1 MRSKIGRQVLSF
13 VLSIVFVLELVP
25 ASALAV
31 GSNSD
36 LTEETEATD
45 VLGTEETACVIGE
58 MDELREEAVKHFR
71 MSDGSFLAV
80 QYDGPVHYQDTDGEW
95 QNIDNTL
102 QRSGDRYVAQNG
114 AVSKSFAASPDSGL
128 LFETSYQEY
137 SIGMSLVTQISGIT
151 PVPTPT
157 PGLEI
162 MTGDEDTAAETE
174 QTEDRAA
181 SENVELSESAADEE
195 VSASTAAAELEEM
208 EETVVD
214 SETIAEETVRF
225 VPMEVTN
232 VQAQVENPEQA
243 ANVTEQATTEQ
254 MITPDKLTS
263 SVQYA
268 NILENTDF
276 VYQNHGYDVKESIVI
291 KRQQNTYSYS
301 FALNLNGLTPTLEA
315 DGSVLLADADGAGIF
330 EIPAPYLQ
338 DADGEVSF
346 DAAYALTQIT
356 DGYVLTVTADPAW
369 LNAEE
374 RAFPVTLDPTVRLV
388 ANSYT
393 SKLSLTYVSEGEP
406 STVYFECQTMFLGLN
421 SYKEL
426 QVYMGVDNLPQID
439 SNCQIVGASV
449 HLYQWDYSGTVDLPI
464 FAYQVS
470 TEKPSSYATY
480 NTWMRNIT
488 WNNRPAHETTILD
501 YQTAHPNSSGYI
513 SFDLTKA
520 VQNWYIDTSLP
531 RAIALASDGA
541 HAANSRLYAY
551 ASQCAPFLA
560 IQYRN
565 MIGLE
570 DYYTYQSFGV
580 GRAGTMYL
588 SDHTNSLTI
597 ARTDVSLNL
606 DPAPFSLTYYY
617 NSGNRG
623 AYFDDGYVGVNTCS
637 YDTMR
642 VGSGWKLSVQQT
654 VVEKTLEND
663 TYLIYADADGTEHYF
678 SQDASGNYVDED
690 GLGLKISVSTS
701 GGNTIYTMTDTDA
714 YNTWVFHN
722 GYLISQTD
730 NNFNAIYIAYNG
742 NAYSDTSSAWKPVKG
757 SANRITTVVQN
768 TNGGGLVTVASMT
781 YNSDDKLTAIE
792 DYAGRTI
799 HYSYSG
805 VYLTGVTYP
814 DGTTVSYEY
823 SNGAWLSALYDSE
836 SNYGVEMTY
845 SVHDEGQFYRQTV
858 NQVKEFTQVN
868 NARVYGNQFHAY
880 RNSGHLTSC
889 RYYGA
894 DQTADTADDLVV
906 YNVLDH
912 YGRTITSYT
921 TDYQKEK
928 LLGVTAGAYKANGA
942 TSATNNRLTKAASSG
957 QHVENLLLNSG
968 MEYTVDELGT
978 PSDWEKKCSRDD
990 IEVTNAAVGSTF
1002 TFSGKT
1008 VQAHTGQGLL
1018 KAYIGNVNTT
1028 AEDYSALRQSV
1039 QLTQGVTY
1047 TFSAYVNTYTVNQ
1060 FGDGCGAYI
1069 GFWNGMD
1076 FVEKSELIDYRTN
1089 PGIEN
1094 GWERLSVSFTP
1105 DADGAYYLVVGMQ
1118 GAQGIAAFDD
1128 VQLEVGDT
1136 VSSVNL
1142 LQNSGFE
1149 VGSQL
1154 STYWSGVGSTGNT
1167 LADPK
1172 GEIAVDRGQ
1181 VLHISGASSADKQVS
1196 QSVQINQDS
1205 DVTFLLSGWGC
1216 ADSVPFYAK
1225 EDGTYERFFGLIAK
1239 ITYTDNTT
1247 ENHYV
1252 PFDASY
1258 SGWQYATGII
1268 VPKQSNKTV
1277 STVTVQ
1283 CAYNKNAND
1292 AYFDGVSLIEEPV
1305 QTYSYDEKGNPIAA
1319 TDGKAKSASEYYSGT
1334 SKLKSYT
1341 TPSGTKH
1348 ELWCDN
1354 KNNVQEEMLRGL
1366 SNYTY
1371 YNYAGGVTTSMT
1383 RVGYTGDYLASYNE
1397 YSPNLHFKTKSEDAN
1412 GIETEYAYN
1421 NATRTLASVENAYGT
1436 TQAYGYNADNDRVV
1450 QTYIHNMDAMW
1461 YAYQNGQ
1468 LSTLTRKSFLTSD
1481 GETVTGPFWQQYAL
1495 AYDAFGNT
1503 TQVSVSGSTDGS
1515 AYTTPVMLASY
1526 AYENNTNG
1534 RLAQMT
1540 YGNGETVSY
1549 TYDLFDRKTAETYN
1563 DGAITYHYEYDA
1575 EGSLA
1580 GQYATD
1586 AAGATTEQYSYEY
1599 DSLGRLIRS
1608 KELDGSGSMVQRTEH
1623 LYDTSNRLTAQNW
1636 MFANGASFGQDYTYS
1651 DGADGDGTLT
1661 TLSNSASV
1669 DGTSF
1674 APSVTYTY
1682 SPLRQVER
1690 KTTDNMFYRAYSYH
1704 AIGTERKTAQV
1715 EFMNYRRP
1723 DDSLILGYQ
1732 YMYDAMGNVSAVYK
1746 SNATGTDTNP
1756 TWTYTYDGLGQLT
1769 AATDADAGYSYAY
1782 TYDTAGNIRS
1792 ATASGQNSV
1801 NKTFS
1806 YANAAWPDLLT
1817 SVTVGGT
1824 TKSITYQTSESGN
1837 LTGNPLTYY
1846 NGTDYTFGWGKGT
1859 QLTSATTNSATTTY
1873 AYDMSGVRSSKTV
1886 GTTKYEFTTLS
1897 GLVMQQTWGGKA
1909 LYFLYDDSNQP
1920 YALVY
1925 KSSATA
1931 TPALYYY
1938 LLNVQGD
1945 VIGLLNASGTI
1956 VARYSYDPWGVP
1968 TVMNSSGTVMEQS
1981 TFIGNINPLRYR
1993 GYYYDTE
2000 TGFYYLQSRYYDPAI
2015 GRFISADTYASTG
2028 QGFIGCN
2035 MFAYCGNNPM
2045 NYSDPSGRLFFTLLG
2060 AVTGA
2065 ITGYIDAKVA
2075 GEDPMKGL
2083 KAGAAA
2089 GAIAGA
2095 GIDIGVAVT
2104 ALTGGS
2110 GIGAGVAIAGIFG
2123 AAGAVVGTG
2132 IANDWKGSKNG
2143 EDIRYQYIGSAI
2155 AGGIANV
2162 ISFGLGPVNG
2172 EIVKG
2177 SVREVVFMICFEGM
2191 KNFTDN
2197 AIYGGAISA
2206 FTTFMNREIS
2216 SMPLKPSEP
2225 VIQIS

>member
-1 MRSKIGRQVLSF
+1 M
-13 VLSIVFVLELVP
+13 
-25 ASALAV
+25 
-31 GSNSD
+31 
-36 LTEETEATD
+36 
-45 VLGTEETACVIGE
+45 IGE

-95 QNIDNTL
+95 QDIDNTL
-102 QRSGDRYVAQNG
+102 RRSGDRYVTQNG
-114 AVSKSFAASPDSGL
+114 AVSKAFAASLDSGL
-128 LFETSYQEY
+128 LFETSYQAY
-137 SIGMSLVTQISGIT
+137 SIGMSLVTRVSEVM

-162 MTGDEDTAAETE
+162 MTGDEDTVAETE
-174 QTEDRAA
+174 QTEDYAA

-195 VSASTAAAELEEM
+195 ASASTAAAEPEEM
-208 EETVVD
+208 EKTV
-214 SETIAEETVRF
+214 AEETVRF
-225 VPMEVTN
+225 VPMEVRN

-243 ANVTEQATTEQ
+243 ANVAEQATTEQ
-254 MITPDKLTS
+254 MVTPDKLTS

-268 NILENTDF
+268 DILEDTDF
-276 VYQNHGYDVKESIVI
+276 VYQNHGYDVKESIII
-291 KRQQNTYSYS
+291 KRQQDTYSYS

-346 DAAYALTQIT
+346 DAAYALAETT
-356 DGYVLTVTADPAW
+356 DGYVLTVTADSAW
-369 LNAEE
+369 LNAEA
-374 RAFPVTLDPTVRLV
+374 RAFPVTLDPTVRLI
-388 ANSYT
+388 ASNNT
-393 SKLSLTYVSEGEP
+393 SKLSLTYVSESEP
-406 STVYFECQTMFLGLN
+406 STVYFGCQTMFLGLDN
-421 SYKEL
+421 YKEL

-449 HLYQWDYSGTVDLPI
+449 HLYQWSYSGYADLPV

-470 TEKPSSYATY
+470 TEKPSSYETY
-480 NTWMRNIT
+480 NTWLRNLT
-488 WNNRPAHETTILD
+488 WNNRPAHESAILD
-501 YQTAHPNSSGYI
+501 YQTAHPNSSGYL

-551 ASQCAPFLA
+551 ASQCAPILA

-588 SDHTNSLTI
+588 SDHTNSMTI

-678 SQDASGNYVDED
+678 SKDASGNYVDED

-730 NNFNAIYIAYNG
+730 NNYNAIYIAYNG

-768 TNGGGLVTVASMT
+768 TNGGGLVTVASMS

-792 DYAGRTI
+792 DYAGRTT
-799 HYSYSG
+799 HYSYDN

-823 SNGAWLSALYDSE
+823 SSGAWLSALYDSE

-845 SVHDEGQFYRQTV
+845 SEHDEGQFYRQTV

-928 LLGVTAGAYKANGA
+928 LLGVTAGAYKANGM
-942 TSATNNRLTKAASSG
+942 TSATNNRLTKSASSG

-968 MEYTVDELGT
+968 MEYTVDNSGT
-978 PSDWEKKCSRDD
+978 PSNWRKDCSKDD
-990 IEVTNAAVGSTF
+990 ITITNAAVGSTYS
-1002 TFSGKT
+1002 FSDRT

-1018 KAYIGNVNTT
+1018 KAYIGNVDTT
-1028 AEDYSALRQSV
+1028 TGYHSELRQSV

-1060 FGDGCGAYI
+1060 FGDGYGAYI
-1069 GFWNGMD
+1069 GFRNNTEDAD
-1076 FVEKSELIDYRTN
+1076 FVEKSEIIDYRTN

-1105 DADGAYYLVVGMQ
+1105 DTSGVYYLAVGMQ

-1154 STYWSGVGSTGNT
+1154 STYWSGIGSTGNT

-1172 GEIAVDRGQ
+1172 SEIAVVRGQ

-1196 QSVQINQDS
+1196 QNVKINQDS

-1258 SGWQYATGII
+1258 SGWQYASGII

-1305 QTYSYDEKGNPIAA
+1305 QTYSYDSKGNPIAA

-1348 ELWCDN
+1348 ELWYDN
-1354 KNNVQEEMLRGL
+1354 NNNVQEERLHNL
-1366 SNYTY
+1366 STYTD
-1371 YNYAGGVTTSMT
+1371 YNFAGGVTNSITS
-1383 RVGYTGDYLASYNE
+1383 VGYSGDYLASYYW
-1397 YSPNLHFKTKSEDAN
+1397 YSPNLHFKTKSEDVN
-1412 GIETEYAYN
+1412 GITTEYEYN
-1421 NATRTLASVENAYGT
+1421 DPTRTLASVKNAYGT

-1468 LSTLTRKSFLTSD
+1468 LSTLTRKSFLSSN

-1503 TQVSVSGSTDGS
+1503 TQVSVSGSTDGATYAS
-1515 AYTTPVMLASY
+1515 PVMLASY

-1534 RLAQMT
+1534 RLAQMA
-1540 YGNGETVSY
+1540 YGNRDTVNY
-1549 TYDLFDRKTAETYN
+1549 KYDLFDRKTAETYN
-1563 DGAITYHYEYDA
+1563 DGTSYHYEYDA

-1586 AAGATTEQYSYEY
+1586 ASGAATERYSYEY
-1599 DSLGRLIRS
+1599 DSLGRLIHS
-1608 KELDGSGSMVQRTEH
+1608 KELDGSGNMVQRTEH
-1623 LYDTSNRLTAQNW
+1623 LYDTSNRLRQQNW
-1636 MFANGASFGQDYTYS
+1636 MFADGASFGQDYSYS
-1651 DGADGDGTLT
+1651 NGADGDGTLT
-1661 TLSNSASV
+1661 KVDSSATM
-1669 DGTSF
+1669 DGYGF
-1674 APSVTYTY
+1674 YPSVTYTY
-1682 SPLRQVER
+1682 TPLRQVRR
-1690 KTTDNMFYRAYSYH
+1690 KTTDNLFYRAYSYRLLN
-1704 AIGTERKTAQV
+1704 GGWRRSSQV
-1715 EFMNYRRP
+1715 EFMNYRKP
-1723 DDSLILGYQ
+1723 NGDALILGYQ
-1732 YMYDAMGNVSAVYK
+1732 YMYDERGNVSAVYK
-1746 SNATGTDTNP
+1746 SKASGGVEATAAQA
-1756 TWTYTYDGLGQLT
+1756 YTYDALGQLT
-1769 AATDADAGYSYAY
+1769 AVTDTDTGHTYSY
-1782 TYDTAGNIRS
+1782 TYDTAGNLRS
-1792 ATASGQNSV
+1792 MVRTATATNA
-1801 NKTFS
+1801 KTTTKLT
-1806 YANAAWPDLLT
+1806 YANTSWPDLLT

-1824 TKSITYQTSESGN
+1824 TKSITYQTTNGN
-1837 LTGNPLTYY
+1837 LTGNPITYY

-1859 QLTSATTNSATTTY
+1859 QLTSATVGDTEISYT
-1873 AYDMSGVRSSKTV
+1873 YDMSGVRSSKTV
-1886 GTTKYEFTTLS
+1886 GGTTHTYTTLS
-1897 GLVMQQTWGGKA
+1897 GLVMQETDGTQE

-1931 TPALYYY
+1931 TPSLYYY
-1938 LLNVQGD
+1938 MLNVQGD
-1945 VIGLLNASGTI
+1945 VIALMNASGTI
-1956 VARYSYDPWGVP
+1956 VAEYQYDPWGVP
-1968 TVMNSSGTVMEQS
+1968 TVKTASGAQGNDAA
-1981 TFIGNINPLRYR
+1981 IGNVNPLRYR

-2015 GRFISADTYASTG
+2015 GRFISADSYATTDCN
-2028 QGFIGCN
+2028 GFLSAN
-2035 MFAYCGNNPM
+2035 MFAYCENNPVM
-2045 NYSDPSGRLFFTLLG
+2045 KEDRDGEFNTAAAVIG
-2060 AVTGA
+2060 AVTSGISA
-2065 ITGYIDAKVA
+2065 YASGGNLKNIIFASTTGFFSA
-2075 GEDPMKGL
+2075 GL
-2083 KAGAAA
+2083 KNNLLVAAVNLCAAVYDGYQVYKNSGKWSNAVLAG
-2089 GAIAGA
+2089 
-2095 GIDIGVAVT
+2095 
-2104 ALTGGS
+2104 
-2110 GIGAGVAIAGIFG
+2110 
-2123 AAGAVVGTG
+2123 
-2132 IANDWKGSKNG
+2132 
-2143 EDIRYQYIGSAI
+2143 
-2155 AGGIANV
+2155 V
-2162 ISFGLGPVNG
+2162 ISFGASNITGGNLNR
-2172 EIVKG
+2172 IKG
-2177 SVREVVFMICFEGM
+2177 LNANLTNIGKNLFDSSFAFGAKLSAGGTNAALATPSPKSSSATAANRRNPHLDRRASAAKRFEGM
-2191 KNFTDN
+2191 RYYVDSHGNGRWV
-2197 AIYGGAISA
+2197 YVG
-2206 FTTFMNREIS
+2206 
-2216 SMPLKPSEP
+2216 
-2225 VIQIS
+2225 